1 MRNRMKI
8 QLLLWSVS
16 ILLSLNL
23 SALPAAEKRDTVIN
37 DGPYLFLSGD
47 TLKAVRIEDNMISES
62 IFLPGGPSEIT
73 LPSGQQTNY
82 KELTKTFKT
91 KTKYRQSYKR
101 IDSIAVIS
109 DVHGYYDNY
118 LNQLLA
124 NGIIDKKLNWKFG
137 RGHFVFLGDAFDRG
151 DQVTEILWHLFK
163 LEKQAARA
171 GGAVHLILGNHEQMV
186 LSSDLRYI
194 HEMYRKVEAITGTGY
209 SDLYSEASVLG
220 RWLRTKPVMITIN
233 DILFVHAGVSPQLIQ
248 KELKIKHINQL
259 YAERI
264 TGREVNF
271 PTGDEKLDL
280 LSGNNGPLWYRGYF
294 NDTTL
299 TVNQVDSILDFYG
312 KKRIFVGHT
321 PHKEVTILFDN
332 KVTGIDTGMGYGQPG
347 NMVIYKEGRF
357 YRGAATG
364 RRTELY
370 P

>member
-82 KELTKTFKT
+82 KELTKAFKT

-118 LNQLLA
+118 LKQLLA
-124 NGIIDKKLNWKFG
+124 NGIIDKDLNWKFG

-151 DQVTEILWHLFK
+151 DEVTEILWHLFK

-171 GGAVHLILGNHEQMV
+171 GGAVHLLLGNHEQMV
-186 LSSDLRYI
+186 LSGDLRYI
-194 HEMYRKVEAITGTGY
+194 SEKYRKVEAITVTKY
-209 SDLYSEASVLG
+209 HDLYSGASVLG
-220 RWLRTKPVMITIN
+220 RWLRAKPIMITIN

-248 KELKIKHINQL
+248 KNMKIKHVNQL
-259 YAERI
+259 FAEKI
-264 TGREVNF
+264 TGKELDF
-271 PTGDEKLDL
+271 PTGDEELDL
-280 LSGNNGPLWYRGYF
+280 LSGNMGPLWYRGYF

-299 TVNQVDSILDFYG
+299 TMEQVNTILDFYD
-312 KKRIFVGHT
+312 RELIIVGHT
-321 PHKEVTILFDN
+321 THKNFTLLFDN
-332 KVTGIDTGMGYGQPG
+332 KVTGIDAGMGYGQPG
-347 NMVIYKEGRF
+347 FMLIYKEGRY
-357 YRGAATG
+357 YRGSVTG
-364 RRTELY
+364 VRTELF
-370 P
+370 